1 MSDKCTRSAILS
13 LPEMKNA
20 YTAAYASYKT
30 DEHSIKLLRSLP
42 QAIEIIIVLGI
53 WCSDSRLQVPRFY
66 KVLDEIGIHEDQIVL
81 ISVNEMKKAAPGLI
95 DELEIEMVPTF
106 IIMNGNKE
114 IGRIVESPVNTLEE
128 DLVEILTQ
136 K

>member
-1 MSDKCTRSAILS
+1 
-13 LPEMKNA
+13 
-20 YTAAYASYKT
+20 
-30 DEHSIKLLRSLP
+30 
-42 QAIEIIIVLGI
+42 
-53 WCSDSRLQVPRFY
+53 
-66 KVLDEIGIHEDQIVL
+66 
-81 ISVNEMKKAAPGLI
+81 MKKAAPGLI